1 MPRKY
6 DMQKKIRFMIPVV
19 MIAFLF
25 SSAVANAA
33 ILLDRVVAVVNNE
46 VITWSELY
54 KMMDND
60 ASEQMKALKEDERMK
75 VYKKNESLFLDK
87 LIDFRLQVQEA
98 RRIGMNV
105 SPDEVKEAVENIKKK
120 YSINDQVFEESLKKE
135 GLSLEEYK
143 KSLADQILVSQ
154 FINRQIK
161 NKIVISNKEVN
172 NYIAA
177 NKLSVNDNEAFKLRQ
192 IFFKMPKDDADKK
205 AVAEKAD
212 LVEQKLKSGEDF
224 SKLAAEYSEDPSGR
238 SGGDLGYVK
247 RELLAKE
254 FIDVLSRMKTGDVS
268 QPFWTDRGL
277 HIIKLDERE
286 APKTEEELRE
296 TVKEKLSE
304 EQFTEIYKGMIK
316 DLRQKA
322 RIEIRL

>member
-1 MPRKY
+1 
-6 DMQKKIRFMIPVV
+6 MQKKIRFMVPVV

-33 ILLDRVVAVVNNE
+33 ILLDRVVAVVNKE

-54 KMMDND
+54 KMMDNE

-75 VYKKNESLFLDK
+75 VYKKNEALFLDK
-87 LIDFRLQVQEA
+87 LIDFRLQLQEA
-98 RRIGMNV
+98 RRIGMSV

-120 YSINDQVFEESLKKE
+120 YSINDKVFEESLKKE
-135 GLSLEEYK
+135 GLSLEAYK

-154 FINRQIK
+154 FITRQIK
-161 NKIVISNKEVN
+161 NKIVVSNKEVN

-205 AVAEKAD
+205 AVEEKAD

-224 SKLAAEYSEDPSGR
+224 SKLAAEYSEDPSGK

-254 FIDVLSRMKTGDVS
+254 FIDVLSRMKAGDVS

-286 APKTEEELRE
+286 GPKTEAELRE
-296 TVKEKLSE
+296 AVKDKLSE
-304 EQFTEIYKGMIK
+304 KQFTEKYKGMIK

>member
-1 MPRKY
+1 
-6 DMQKKIRFMIPVV
+6 MQKKIRIMVPVV
-19 MIAFLF
+19 MIAFLC

-33 ILLDRVVAVVNNE
+33 ILLDRVVAVVNKE

-75 VYKKNESLFLDK
+75 VYKKNEALFLDK
-87 LIDFRLQVQEA
+87 LIDFRLQLQEA
-98 RRIGMNV
+98 RRIGMSV

-161 NKIVISNKEVN
+161 TKIVVSNKEVN
-172 NYIAA
+172 SYIAA

-205 AVAEKAD
+205 AVEEKAD

-224 SKLAAEYSEDPSGR
+224 SKLAAEYSEDPSGK

-286 APKTEEELRE
+286 APKTEAELRE
-296 TVKEKLSE
+296 SVKDKLSE
-304 EQFTEIYKGMIK
+304 EQFAEKYKGMIK